1 MAIDEEQIRNWLM
14 EEDLIREKI
23 YDENAN
29 FHYIINFPNNN
40 SMDIIQPRA
49 KEDVLL
55 IGCATEVSQDEQN
68 IIKNSPKNINQEF
81 IWKIRFALNEM
92 LLDFELEHPNDQ
104 LKRFIITEDI
114 FEDALTKHMLIK
126 SLAFLSLRTMTLRA
140 GLGIYANNAGIL
152 SKYILLVL
160 SVFVNKN
167 VERSQHRAN
176 GIQKPGLMLK
186 NDFEQIKNNASMLT
200 T

>member
-14 EEDLIREKI
+14 EENLIREKI

-40 SMDIIQPRA
+40 AMDVIQPKS
-49 KEDVLL
+49 KEDVLI

-68 IIKNSPKNINQEF
+68 IIKDSPKHINQEF

-114 FEDALTKHMLIK
+114 FEDGMSKHVLIK
-126 SLAFLSLRTMTLRA
+126 SIKKVFKGKLQCIWI
-140 GLGIYANNAGIL
+140 LGKTYG
-152 SKYILLVL
+152 S
-160 SVFVNKN
+160 
-167 VERSQHRAN
+167 
-176 GIQKPGLMLK
+176 IQQRNMS
-186 NDFEQIKNNASMLT
+186 NDDLI
-200 T
+200 

>member
-40 SMDIIQPRA
+40 SMDVIQPKS
-49 KEDVLL
+49 KEDVLI

-68 IIKNSPKNINQEF
+68 IIKNSPKHVNQEF
-81 IWKIRFALNEM
+81 IWKIRFSLNEM

-114 FEDALTKHMLIK
+114 FEDGMSKHVLIK
-126 SLAFLSLRTMTLRA
+126 SIKKVFKGKLQCIWI
-140 GLGIYANNAGIL
+140 LGKTYG
-152 SKYILLVL
+152 S
-160 SVFVNKN
+160 
-167 VERSQHRAN
+167 
-176 GIQKPGLMLK
+176 IQQRNMS
-186 NDFEQIKNNASMLT
+186 DDEFI
-200 T
+200 

>member
-1 MAIDEEQIRNWLM
+1 MGENIAIDEEQIRNWLM

-40 SMDIIQPRA
+40 AMDVIQPKS
-49 KEDVLL
+49 KEDVLI

-68 IIKNSPKNINQEF
+68 IIKDSPKHINQEF

-114 FEDALTKHMLIK
+114 FEDGMSKHVLIK
-126 SLAFLSLRTMTLRA
+126 SIKKVFKGKLQCIWI
-140 GLGIYANNAGIL
+140 LGKTYGSIQNR
-152 SKYILLVL
+152 
-160 SVFVNKN
+160 N
-167 VERSQHRAN
+167 VPEDE
-176 GIQKPGLMLK
+176 I
-186 NDFEQIKNNASMLT
+186 I
-200 T
+200 

>member
-1 MAIDEEQIRNWLM
+1 MGENMAIDEEQIRNWLM

-40 SMDIIQPRA
+40 AMDVIQPKS
-49 KEDVLL
+49 KEDVLI

-68 IIKNSPKNINQEF
+68 IIKNSPKHVNQEF
-81 IWKIRFALNEM
+81 IWKIRFSLNEM

-114 FEDALTKHMLIK
+114 FEDGMSKHVLIK
-126 SLAFLSLRTMTLRA
+126 SIKKVFKGKLQCIWI
-140 GLGIYANNAGIL
+140 LGKTYG
-152 SKYILLVL
+152 S
-160 SVFVNKN
+160 
-167 VERSQHRAN
+167 
-176 GIQKPGLMLK
+176 IQQRNMS
-186 NDFEQIKNNASMLT
+186 DDEFI
-200 T
+200 

>member
-40 SMDIIQPRA
+40 AMDVIQPKS
-49 KEDVLL
+49 KEDVLI

-68 IIKNSPKNINQEF
+68 IIKNSPKHVNQEF
-81 IWKIRFALNEM
+81 IWKIRFSLNEM

-114 FEDALTKHMLIK
+114 FEDGMAKHVLIK
-126 SLAFLSLRTMTLRA
+126 SIKKVFKGKLQCIWI
-140 GLGIYANNAGIL
+140 LGKTYG
-152 SKYILLVL
+152 S
-160 SVFVNKN
+160 
-167 VERSQHRAN
+167 
-176 GIQKPGLMLK
+176 IQQRNMS
-186 NDFEQIKNNASMLT
+186 DDEFI
-200 T
+200 

>member
-1 MAIDEEQIRNWLM
+1 MDDIMAIDEEQIRNWLM

-40 SMDIIQPRA
+40 SMDIIQPKS
-49 KEDVLL
+49 KEDILL
-55 IGCATEVSQDEQN
+55 IGCATEVSQEEQN

-114 FEDALTKHMLIK
+114 FEDGLTKHVLIK
-126 SLAFLSLRTMTLRA
+126 SIKKVFKGKLQCIWILGKTYGSIRNRT
-140 GLGIYANNAGIL
+140 IPEDEI
-152 SKYILLVL
+152 I
-160 SVFVNKN
+160 
-167 VERSQHRAN
+167 
-176 GIQKPGLMLK
+176 
-186 NDFEQIKNNASMLT
+186 
-200 T
+200 